1 MDAALQPAE
10 PAMQNITTIQ
20 QFDALLEE
28 PTALVYKHSTRCPIS
43 AMAYEQIGELTRTH
57 PDAPIYMVDVHSGRD
72 VSDYI
77 TEKLGV
83 THHSPQALLL
93 RDGRAVWHAEHF
105 DIKARVLARQLGDV

>member
-1 MDAALQPAE
+1 
-10 PAMQNITTIQ
+10 MQNLTTIEE
-20 QFDALLEE
+20 FDALLAA

-43 AMAYEQIGELTRTH
+43 AMAYRQIGELTRTH

-77 TEKLGV
+77 STKLGV
-83 THHSPQALLL
+83 THHSPQAVLL

-105 DIKARVLARQLGDV
+105 DIKATILAKKLGDE